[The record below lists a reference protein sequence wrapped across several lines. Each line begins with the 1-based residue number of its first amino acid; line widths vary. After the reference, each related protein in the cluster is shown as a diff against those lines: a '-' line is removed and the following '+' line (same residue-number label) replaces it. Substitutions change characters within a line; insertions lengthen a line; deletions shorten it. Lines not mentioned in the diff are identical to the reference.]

1 MAVTP
6 KTPPIRTSRA
16 VVLRAMGVLAL
27 LVSVDL
33 YAVTPEPTQTPGRP
47 AGMRAANADAGAK
60 MDMTGSPMAATM
72 ASLSLSDRL
81 ADYGMREGDPIAL
94 VQAAKIRKSLP
105 QEMQSSGPR
114 SVEALL
120 ARAEAMSTGNAVVI
134 ALARDVR
141 GIRSRSIPILSA
153 GIGLLSKLVK
163 GKSVDRAEVSFRG
176 GEPAMVYVHANGDAD
191 LDLYVYDELN
201 NLICV
206 DDTMGPDAS
215 CSWRPRWN
223 GSFLVDVRN
232 KKDAEVSYVIALNA
246 AARSAS
252 TPARQP

>member
-1 MAVTP
+1 MITNAPLV
-6 KTPPIRTSRA
+6 RA
-16 VVLRAMGVLAL
+16 SFAMIMSVMGVSTVL
-27 LVSVDL
+27 LCADL
-33 YAVTPEPTQTPGRP
+33 YAAAPESAPAAGRP

-72 ASLSLSDRL
+72 AKLSLSDRL
-81 ADYGMREGDPIAL
+81 ADYGTHQGDPIAL

-105 QEMQSSGPR
+105 QEMLSSGPR

-120 ARAEAMSTGNAVVI
+120 ARAEAMSPGNPVV
-134 ALARDVR
+134 ATLARDVR

-191 LDLYVYDELN
+191 IDLYVYDELN

-206 DDTMGPDAS
+206 DDTIGPDAS

-232 KKDAEVSYVIALNA
+232 KKDAEVEYVIALNA
-246 AARSAS
+246 AARSGS